1 MLIKLDVR
9 ETKLKSQLESLILVS
24 DNNHTKLVMEQL
36 PLGDVIL
43 CNDDGTER
51 VMIERKSL
59 PDLAS
64 SLVDGRYQEQ
74 GRRLELSG
82 FPSHNVYYLLEG
94 DLMRF
99 RPKCRTVTSDTI
111 RSTMISLSYLKGFSV
126 HCVSGVDESARWIMK
141 FATRLHSAKRP
152 GKYELPNDGA
162 AVQPAPTSSFVGV
175 CSRVKK
181 DHITPQNALPIMLS
195 QIPGVSTVT
204 AEALA
209 VRYPTVY
216 SLTQALVADSN
227 ALATLTTTSATGKT
241 RKISKNVRERIATFL
256 GLDNLSAPSAQD
268 D

>member
-1 MLIKLDVR
+1 
-9 ETKLKSQLESLILVS
+9 
-24 DNNHTKLVMEQL
+24 
-36 PLGDVIL
+36 
-43 CNDDGTER
+43 
-51 VMIERKSL
+51 
-59 PDLAS
+59 
-64 SLVDGRYQEQ
+64 
-74 GRRLELSG
+74 
-82 FPSHNVYYLLEG
+82 
-94 DLMRF
+94 MRF

-141 FATRLHSAKRP
+141 FAARLHSAKRP
-152 GKYELPNDGA
+152 GKYETLPDGA
-162 AVQPAPTSSFVGV
+162 ASQPAPTTSFVGV

-204 AEALA
+204 AEAVA
-209 VRYPTVY
+209 EHYPTMY
-216 SLTQALVADSN
+216 SLAQALVSDSN